1 MNWTLPGTML
11 TADSPQAAEA
21 LFSSLFAAGGLVLSQ
36 VCQIT
41 GLEPHTV
48 QNWIKRGFLTP
59 PEKKKYNRRQLG
71 RIAIIHM
78 LKAALPM
85 ESICRL
91 LSYVN
96 GSLADESDD
105 IIDDGLL
112 YLIFLRLAGTNPYP
126 DFAAALDAAMA
137 DYRAPTPGA
146 RERVAAALEIMLI
159 AWHSSRLK
167 QQAEEKMQALGL
179 QPDTQKGKN
188 R

>member
-1 MNWTLPGTML
+1 MNWTLPGTVL

-41 GLEPHTV
+41 GLESHTV
-48 QNWIKRGFLTP
+48 QNWIKRGFLSP
-59 PEKKKYNRRQLG
+59 PEKKKYSRRQLG

-78 LKAALPM
+78 LKSALPM
-85 ESICRL
+85 ESICQL

-112 YLIFLRLAGTNPYP
+112 YLIFLRLAGESPHL
-126 DFAAALDAAMA
+126 DFSAALDKAMA
-137 DYRAPTPGA
+137 DYQSPSPGA
-146 RERVAAALEIMLI
+146 RARVAAALEIMLI
-159 AWHSSRLK
+159 AWHSSQLK

-179 QPDTQKGKN
+179 TKTERKHVV
-188 R
+188 